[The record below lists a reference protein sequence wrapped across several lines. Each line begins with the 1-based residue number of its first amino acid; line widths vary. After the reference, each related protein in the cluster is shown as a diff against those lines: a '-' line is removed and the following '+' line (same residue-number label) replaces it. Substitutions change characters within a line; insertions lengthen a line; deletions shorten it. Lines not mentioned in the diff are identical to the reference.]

1 MNFISRLNKLYPIF
15 VNKPTKKQSPLK
27 KYLVTCDYNL
37 EDLVIEEIKKNIPNA
52 TEVEQFE
59 NFSHRVSFS
68 VPSQEN
74 TTLEKILSLR
84 SIHSV
89 IELKAAF
96 YLEDPTLEN
105 LKAEIMKIDLPEMET
120 AKSFRASAE
129 RYGNHDFTSMDMAK
143 HIGHTVILR
152 YQTSVS
158 LDDYEYNLRV
168 DILGSFVF
176 MGYQLTND
184 ILSHRQGKYNRIERN
199 FHHRAATKH
208 SIAYHLL
215 TLAGLQEGD
224 SLLDCTCGGGTI
236 VLEAASMFGEKIK
249 ILAGDM
255 HERAIKGTKE
265 NLALNGFDFVEVR
278 ELNARHLDETIQD
291 YVLENGKIDKIVCNL
306 PFGIQS
312 GKQVNMRGLYDQFLS
327 SASNVLS
334 KNGKI
339 VVLTMRQAV
348 FREVVFMIKKYKI
361 TKEYV
366 TEAGGLYLHIFVLE
380 KI

>member
-1 MNFISRLNKLYPIF
+1 M
-15 VNKPTKKQSPLK
+15 K

-37 EDLVIEEIKKNIPNA
+37 EDLVIEEIKLNIEEA
-52 TEVEQFE
+52 TEIKQFE
-59 NFSHRVSFS
+59 NFSHRVSFL
-68 VPSQEN
+68 VPNAGKETNHSILQ
-74 TTLEKILSLR
+74 KILSLR

-89 IELKAAF
+89 IELKGSF
-96 YLEDPTLEN
+96 YLENPTLKNIKE
-105 LKAEIMKIDLPEMET
+105 KIMQIDLPELQT
-120 AKSFRASAE
+120 AKSFRASCE
-129 RYGNHDFTSMDMAK
+129 RYGTHDFTSMEMIR

-152 YQTSVS
+152 YKTPVS
-158 LDDYEYNLRV
+158 LTEYEYNLRV
-168 DILGSFVF
+168 DILGNFVF

-184 ILSHRQGKYNRIERN
+184 SLAHRQGSYNKIERN

-208 SIAYHLL
+208 TLAYLML
-215 TLAGLQEGD
+215 TLAGLKRGD

-236 VLEAASMFGEKIK
+236 VLEAASMFGNAIK

-255 HERAIKGTKE
+255 HQKAITGTKE
-265 NLALNGFDFVEVR
+265 NLELNNFNFVEMR
-278 ELNARHLDETIQD
+278 ELNARHLDKTIQD
-291 YVLENGKIDKIVCNL
+291 YILEKGKIDKIVCNL

-312 GKQVNMRGLYDQFLS
+312 AKQINMRGLYDQFLS
-327 SASNVLS
+327 SAYEILS

-339 VVLTMRQAV
+339 VVLTMRQGI
-348 FREVVFMIKKYKI
+348 FREVIFMIKKYKI

>member
-1 MNFISRLNKLYPIF
+1 M
-15 VNKPTKKQSPLK
+15 K

-37 EDLVIEEIKKNIPNA
+37 EDLVIEEIIQKIPEA
-52 TEVEQFE
+52 TDVKQFE

-68 VPSQEN
+68 VPNEN
-74 TTLEKILSLR
+74 AQLLEKIFSLR

-89 IELKAAF
+89 IDLRATF
-96 YLEDPTLEN
+96 YLENPTLEN
-105 LKAEIMKIDLPEMET
+105 LKAEIMKVDLPEMKT
-120 AKSFRASAE
+120 ATSFRASAE
-129 RYGNHDFTSMDMAK
+129 RYGTHDFTSMDMAK

-152 YQTSVS
+152 YQTPVS
-158 LDDYEYNLRV
+158 LEKYEYNLRV
-168 DILGSFVF
+168 DVLGNLVF
-176 MGYQLTND
+176 MGYQLTED

-215 TLAGLQEGD
+215 NLAGLKEGD

-236 VLEAASMFGEKIK
+236 VLEAASMFGDKIK

-255 HERAIKGTKE
+255 HDKAIAGTKE
-265 NLALNGFDFVEVR
+265 NLALNGFDFVKVQ
-278 ELNARHLDETIQD
+278 ELNARHLDEMIQE
-291 YVLENGKIDKIVCNL
+291 YVSENGTIDKIVCNL
-306 PFGIQS
+306 PFGVQS
-312 GKQVNMRGLYDQFLS
+312 AKQVNMRGLYDQFLT
-327 SASNVLS
+327 SAAKILS

>member
-1 MNFISRLNKLYPIF
+1 M
-15 VNKPTKKQSPLK
+15 K

-37 EDLVIEEIKKNIPNA
+37 EDLVIEEIKQKIPKA
-52 TEVEQFE
+52 TEVKQFE
-59 NFSHRVSFS
+59 NFSHRVCFL
-68 VPSQEN
+68 VPDSDEN
-74 TTLEKILSLR
+74 TNAIVLQQLLSLR

-89 IELKAAF
+89 IELKGTF
-96 YLEDPTLEN
+96 YLEKPTLEA
-105 LKAEIMKIDLPEMET
+105 LKQKVMQIDLPELKT

-129 RYGNHDFTSMDMAK
+129 RYGTHEFTSMEMVK

-152 YQTSVS
+152 YQTPVS
-158 LDDYEYNLRV
+158 LTEYEYNLRV
-168 DILGSFVF
+168 DVIGSFVLV
-176 MGYQLTND
+176 GYQITDDTLA
-184 ILSHRQGKYNRIERN
+184 HRQGKYNKIERV

-208 SIAYHLL
+208 TLAYHLL
-215 TLAGLQEGD
+215 TLAGLKEGE

-236 VLEAASMFGEKIK
+236 VLEAASIFGNKIK

-255 HERAIKGTKE
+255 HQKAMEGTKE
-265 NLALNGFDFVEVR
+265 NLQLNNFDFVGVR
-278 ELNARHLDETIQD
+278 ELNARHLDESLQD
-291 YVLENGKIDKIVCNL
+291 YILQNGQIDKIVCNL

-327 SASNVLS
+327 SANKILS
-334 KNGKI
+334 KNGKV
-339 VVLTMRQAV
+339 VVLTMRQGV
-348 FREVVFMIKKYKI
+348 FREVIFMIKKYKI

>member
-1 MNFISRLNKLYPIF
+1 
-15 VNKPTKKQSPLK
+15 LK

-37 EDLVIEEIKKNIPNA
+37 EDLVIEEIKQKISEA
-52 TEVEQFE
+52 TEVKQFE
-59 NFSHRVSFS
+59 NFSHRVSFI
-68 VPSQEN
+68 VPDFDKEKN
-74 TTLEKILSLR
+74 TAILQNILSLR

-89 IELKAAF
+89 IELKGSF
-96 YLEDPTLEN
+96 HLEIPTLEN
-105 LKAEIMKIDLPEMET
+105 LKEKVMEIDLPELKT

-129 RYGNHDFTSMDMAK
+129 RYGTHDFTSIELAK
-143 HIGHTVILR
+143 HVAHTVILR
-152 YQTSVS
+152 YQTPVS
-158 LDDYEYNLRV
+158 LTEYEYNLRIDV
-168 DILGSFVF
+168 VGSFVF
-176 MGYQLTND
+176 IGYQITDDTLA
-184 ILSHRQGKYNRIERN
+184 HRQGLYNRIERD

-208 SIAYHLL
+208 TLAYLML
-215 TLAGLQEGD
+215 TLAGLKEGD

-236 VLEAASMFGEKIK
+236 VLEAASMFGNKIK

-255 HERAIKGTKE
+255 HEKAVAGTKE
-265 NLALNGFDFVEVR
+265 NLRLNNFDFVEVR

-327 SASNVLS
+327 SADKILS
-334 KNGKI
+334 KNGKV
-339 VVLTMRQAV
+339 VVLTMRQGV
-348 FREVVFMIKKYKI
+348 FREVIFMIKKYKI